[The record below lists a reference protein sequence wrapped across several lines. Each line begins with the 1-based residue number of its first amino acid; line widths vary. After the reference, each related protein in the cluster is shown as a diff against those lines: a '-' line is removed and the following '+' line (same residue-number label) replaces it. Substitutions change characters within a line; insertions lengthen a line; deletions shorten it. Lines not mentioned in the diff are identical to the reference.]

1 MELVEKLQPV
11 IIIAAALFGLLL
23 GYITPFGEISE
34 HFVEPFL
41 MVLLFFVFLSVE
53 EKKFKQSFLNVKFT
67 VTSLIINF
75 IWTPIFAYGLGKL
88 FFYHTVD
95 MQIGLLMLMVTP
107 CTDWYLVFTAL
118 AKGDVELGASIL
130 PLNLLLQ
137 ILLLPLYLLIF
148 FGGKSDITGGTVILS
163 VLFVLIIPF
172 ALALLCKFLEKRNET
187 LEKIVDKIRDFDE
200 HAEIIF
206 LCLAIISMFACESKP
221 LFENPVMLLKMLL
234 PMIIFFI
241 VNFIGVRFLGQ
252 RLGFKDE
259 EIVPLNFTTLA
270 RESTLALAIAVAVY
284 PERPLIPLA
293 LVIGSLIELPSLGVI
308 TYIINTLR
316 GKTGDNN
323 KPEASEE
330 PKETPNDSEET
341 EEPAEQVINISS
353 EPASIPL
360 EPVNGQSEPKA
371 ATTEPIDG
379 QSEPKATTPE
389 PIDGQSELTTL
400 DIVNVK

>member
-11 IIIAAALFGLLL
+11 IIVAAALFGLLL
-23 GYITPFGEISE
+23 GYISPFGEISE
-34 HFVEPFL
+34 HFVEPCL

-75 IWTPIFAYGLGKL
+75 IWTPLFAYGLGKL

-148 FGGKSDITGGTVILS
+148 FGGKSNITGGTVILD
-163 VLFVLIIPF
+163 VLIVLVIPF
-172 ALALLCKFLEKRNET
+172 GLALLCKFLEKRNET

-206 LCLAIISMFACESKP
+206 LCLAIICMFASESKP

-234 PMIIFFI
+234 PMIIFFA
-241 VNFIGVRFLGQ
+241 VNFIVVRFLGQ
-252 RLGFKDE
+252 RLGFKEE

-270 RESTLALAIAVAVY
+270 RESTLALAIAIAVY

-308 TYIINTLR
+308 TYIINKLR
-316 GKTGDNN
+316 GKD
-323 KPEASEE
+323 PEAKNDDAEVKRESDETSKEVPDEAPEE
-330 PKETPNDSEET
+330 IIEIEKPSD
-341 EEPAEQVINISS
+341 QVV
-353 EPASIPL
+353 EVPL
-360 EPVNGQSEPKA
+360 ETLNGQSVNNQTES
-371 ATTEPIDG
+371 TEPTI
-379 QSEPKATTPE
+379 
-389 PIDGQSELTTL
+389 
-400 DIVNVK
+400 DIVNAKQN

>member
-34 HFVEPFL
+34 HFVEPCL
-41 MVLLFFVFLSVE
+41 MVLLFFVFLSVD

-67 VTSLIINF
+67 VTSLIVNF
-75 IWTPIFAYGLGKL
+75 IWTPLFAYGLGKL
-88 FFYHTVD
+88 FFYHSVD

-148 FGGKSDITGGTVILS
+148 FGGKSNITGGTVILN
-163 VLFVLIIPF
+163 VLLVLVIPF
-172 ALALLCKFLEKRNET
+172 ALALLCKFLEKRDDT

-221 LFENPVMLLKMLL
+221 LFDNPVMLLKMLL

-241 VNFIGVRFLGQ
+241 VNFVGVRFLGQ

-270 RESTLALAIAVAVY
+270 RESNLALAIAFAVY
-284 PERPLIPLA
+284 PNRPLIPLA
-293 LVIGSLIELPSLGVI
+293 LVIGSLIELPSVGII
-308 TYIINTLR
+308 TFIINKLR
-316 GKTGDNN
+316 GKESDSKDNGN
-323 KPEASEE
+323 DNPDKIKKEGEESSEEEVIKLEESAEQVVEIPVKSENE
-330 PKETPNDSEET
+330 PKEPET
-341 EEPAEQVINISS
+341 I
-353 EPASIPL
+353 
-360 EPVNGQSEPKA
+360 
-371 ATTEPIDG
+371 
-379 QSEPKATTPE
+379 
-389 PIDGQSELTTL
+389 
-400 DIVNVK
+400 DIVNSK